1 MKLKLKMIYLHHDE
15 EGGEE
20 KKSAPFDTSEQ
31 TLNVVV
37 RADEQQKNP
46 QKSRPAQR
54 ELERRNGVQ
63 KEECHDER

>member
-1 MKLKLKMIYLHHDE
+1 MKLKFKMIYLHHDE

-37 RADEQQKNP
+37 RADEQQKNS

-54 ELERRNGVQ
+54 EL
-63 KEECHDER
+63 